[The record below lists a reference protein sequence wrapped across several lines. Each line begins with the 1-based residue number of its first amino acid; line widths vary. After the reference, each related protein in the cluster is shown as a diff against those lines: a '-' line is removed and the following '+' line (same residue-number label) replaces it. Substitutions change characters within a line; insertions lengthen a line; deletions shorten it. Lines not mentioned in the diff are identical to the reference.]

1 MGRHESPPRLLV
13 VDDEPSGREILND
26 ILETQGYEITSASH
40 GAEALEL
47 AAAFDPD
54 LVLLD
59 VMMPGMDGFEVCR
72 RLRADPAL
80 ADVAI
85 VLITALD
92 DRASR
97 LRGIEA
103 GADDFL
109 SKPFDRIELR
119 ARVQMITR
127 LNRHRHLMA
136 ERAQR
141 QAAEAQAQAHLA
153 AEQLKDQFI
162 ADMSH
167 ELRTPL
173 AALSLLAGN
182 LDMLYDQL
190 SAERRREMIRKVR
203 GHTRV
208 LSELVENVLQLS
220 RLGQHNR
227 SDHTTTIDLAALL
240 RGEAETQEPLA
251 EQRSQQL
258 QVIAAGKLL
267 VRGVP
272 DLLRQV
278 IRNLISNAIKYTP
291 PGGVIVCA
299 CAGGPAP
306 PPAWPAPA
314 DLPSGSWAALQVR
327 DTGIGVDAQ
336 ALPRIFER
344 FYRVHPQSTIPG
356 TGLGLAIVREI
367 VESHQ
372 GFICVDSIPGQG
384 SAFAVYLPQHEDPET
399 DDCTTDLDRR

>member
-1 MGRHESPPRLLV
+1 MGRLESPPRLLI
-13 VDDEPSGREILND
+13 VDDEPTGREILND
-26 ILETQGYEITSASH
+26 ILETQGYEIASASH
-40 GAEALEL
+40 GAAALEL

-72 RLRADPAL
+72 RLRANPAL

-109 SKPFDRIELR
+109 SKPFDRVELR
-119 ARVQMITR
+119 GRVQMITR

-153 AEQLKDQFI
+153 AEQLKDRFI
-162 ADMSH
+162 ADVSH

-173 AALSLLAGN
+173 AALALLAGN

-190 SAERRREMIRKVR
+190 SVERRREMIRKVR

-220 RLGQHNR
+220 RLDQR
-227 SDHTTTIDLAALL
+227 DRFERTAIVDLAGLL
-240 RGEAETQEPLA
+240 REEAEAQEPLSG
-251 EQRSQQL
+251 QRSQRM
-258 QVIAAGKLL
+258 QVLATGKLL
-267 VRGVP
+267 VRGMP

-291 PGGVIVCA
+291 AGGLITCE
-299 CAGGPAP
+299 CAGGP
-306 PPAWPAPA
+306 
-314 DLPSGSWAALQVR
+314 G
-327 DTGIGVDAQ
+327 G
-336 ALPRIFER
+336 
-344 FYRVHPQSTIPG
+344 
-356 TGLGLAIVREI
+356 
-367 VESHQ
+367 
-372 GFICVDSIPGQG
+372 
-384 SAFAVYLPQHEDPET
+384 
-399 DDCTTDLDRR
+399 